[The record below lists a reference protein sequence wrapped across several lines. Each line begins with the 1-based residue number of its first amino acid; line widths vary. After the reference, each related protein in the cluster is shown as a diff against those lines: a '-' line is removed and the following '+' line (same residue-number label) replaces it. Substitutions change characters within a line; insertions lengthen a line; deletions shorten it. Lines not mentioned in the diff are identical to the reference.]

1 MGQCTV
7 QCARLNNAIYRHWS
21 CGARSCVSPPKYA
34 RLSSKGAATQ
44 VVVTVDCF
52 HTVTVWSDHVT
63 PNATRRKTKE
73 RSPLR
78 HSRPRGG
85 RGGDAYRDGVSQHAL
100 DRQRLRQ
107 RRRLAN
113 SQRPRRTQ
121 TRARQKATIK
131 TRQNGRLSLSTGRK
145 QRFFRATRV
154 RVGQYAQHISTGDDE
169 GGMWLWA
176 CW

>member
-85 RGGDAYRDGVSQHAL
+85 RGGDAYPDGVSQHAL

-121 TRARQKATIK
+121 TWARQKATIN
-131 TRQNGRLSLSTGRK
+131 TRPKRPAVFINRTETTV
-145 QRFFRATRV
+145 FRRGS
-154 RVGQYAQHISTGDDE
+154 R
-169 GGMWLWA
+169 A
-176 CW
+176 CWTVRTAYFNRRR

>member
-34 RLSSKGAATQ
+34 RMSSKGAARQ
-44 VVVTVDCF
+44 VVVTVGLFSHRHRLERPRD
-52 HTVTVWSDHVT
+52 TD
-63 PNATRRKTKE
+63 ATRRKTKE

-121 TRARQKATIK
+121 TWARQKATIN
-131 TRQNGRLSLSTGRK
+131 TRPKRPAVFINRTETTVFPRGSR
-145 QRFFRATRV
+145 
-154 RVGQYAQHISTGDDE
+154 
-169 GGMWLWA
+169 A
-176 CW
+176 CWTVRTAYFNRRR